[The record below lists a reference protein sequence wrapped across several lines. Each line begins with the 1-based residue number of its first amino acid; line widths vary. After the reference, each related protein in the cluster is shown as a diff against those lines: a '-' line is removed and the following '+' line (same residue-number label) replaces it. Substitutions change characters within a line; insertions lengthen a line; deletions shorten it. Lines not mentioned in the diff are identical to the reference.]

1 MLVYFRCRRCRRS
14 LSVESDQKGN
24 TIQCPGC
31 QCEMVAPAVSE
42 PNAPRG
48 QILAGIYA
56 IQNSDSKGES
66 RADPLQHRV
75 REMNP
80 SDSFPEEK
88 KATAK
93 AKDKG
98 RDTHPPQ
105 GAVLNHHAWSRRT
118 LAITGIFVV
127 AVAALGSYV
136 ARQSRTA
143 APSATEVAPL
153 IAAAPAPTPIS
164 VPIIAAPAAEVA
176 KLPTEHGTVASVATA
191 PPGGNSVA
199 VRIGS
204 LSQSPQPAAEK
215 KPAGT

>member
-1 MLVYFRCRRCRRS
+1 MLVNFRCRRCRRS

-56 IQNSDSKGES
+56 IQNSDSKGQS
-66 RADPLQHRV
+66 RADPLQHHV

-80 SDSFPEEK
+80 SDSFPGGK

-93 AKDKG
+93 AKDKP
-98 RDTHPPQ
+98 RDSQPARQP
-105 GAVLNHHAWSRRT
+105 GLNHRAWSQRT

-127 AVAALGSYV
+127 AVAALGSYL
-136 ARQSRTA
+136 ARQARTA
-143 APSATEVAPL
+143 PSSAAEAAPL

-164 VPIIAAPAAEVA
+164 
-176 KLPTEHGTVASVATA
+176 
-191 PPGGNSVA
+191 
-199 VRIGS
+199 
-204 LSQSPQPAAEK
+204 
-215 KPAGT
+215 

>member
-1 MLVYFRCRRCRRS
+1 MLVNFRCRRCRRS

-56 IQNSDSKGES
+56 VQNSDSKGES
-66 RADPLQHRV
+66 RADPLQHHV

-88 KATAK
+88 KPPAK

-98 RDTHPPQ
+98 RGQPPRQ
-105 GAVLNHHAWSRRT
+105 PSAFNHRAWSRWM
-118 LAITGIFVV
+118 LAVIGIFVV
-127 AVAALGSYV
+127 AVVALGAHL
-136 ARQSRTA
+136 ARQVRTA
-143 APSATEVAPL
+143 APSGTEAAPL
-153 IAAAPAPTPIS
+153 IAAAPVPTPIS
-164 VPIIAAPAAEVA
+164 VAIIAAPA
-176 KLPTEHGTVASVATA
+176 
-191 PPGGNSVA
+191 
-199 VRIGS
+199 
-204 LSQSPQPAAEK
+204 
-215 KPAGT
+215 

>member
-1 MLVYFRCRRCRRS
+1 MLVNFRCRRCRRS

-66 RADPLQHRV
+66 RTDALQHHV

-80 SDSFPEEK
+80 SDSFPGEK

-98 RDTHPPQ
+98 RGQPPRQ
-105 GAVLNHHAWSRRT
+105 LSAFNYRAWSRRM
-118 LAITGIFVV
+118 LVATGVLVV
-127 AVAALGSYV
+127 VVAALGAYM
-136 ARQSRTA
+136 AWQARTA
-143 APSATEVAPL
+143 APSGTEVAPL
-153 IAAAPAPTPIS
+153 IAAVPVPTPIS
-164 VPIIAAPAAEVA
+164 IPIIAAPATEV
-176 KLPTEHGTVASVATA
+176 
-191 PPGGNSVA
+191 
-199 VRIGS
+199 
-204 LSQSPQPAAEK
+204 
-215 KPAGT
+215 